1 MREREGGRERAR
13 ERDYLLLP
21 RDLVL
26 DVELNSFFVH
36 LLAEEPHCVFGPVF
50 IVGWN
55 NTGKEVLLGLGGGAV
70 WGRPRNFKAKINK
83 INSKI

>member
-1 MREREGGRERAR
+1 MRARER
-13 ERDYLLLP
+13 ERDYLLLS

-26 DVELNSFFVH
+26 DIELNSFFIH
-36 LLAEEPHCVFGPVF
+36 LLAEEPHCIFGPVF

-70 WGRPRNFKAKINK
+70 LEEEKQSSAKLIAK
-83 INSKI
+83 YM

>member
-1 MREREGGRERAR
+1 MIESKREREGERGRERER
-13 ERDYLLLP
+13 EYLLLS

-70 WGRPRNFKAKINK
+70 WGEAKEF
-83 INSKI
+83 

>member
-1 MREREGGRERAR
+1 MS
-13 ERDYLLLP
+13 

-26 DVELNSFFVH
+26 DIELNSFFIH
-36 LLAEEPHCVFGPVF
+36 LLAEEPHCIFGPVF

-70 WGRPRNFKAKINK
+70 LEEEKQSSTKLIAKYM
-83 INSKI
+83 